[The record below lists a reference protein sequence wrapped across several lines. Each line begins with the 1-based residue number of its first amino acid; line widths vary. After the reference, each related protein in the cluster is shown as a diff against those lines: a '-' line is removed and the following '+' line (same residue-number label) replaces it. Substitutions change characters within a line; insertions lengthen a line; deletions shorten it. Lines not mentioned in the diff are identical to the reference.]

1 MGWWLDW
8 CETSCTGYNKNIY
21 ELWVQNYSII
31 AVFGTFC
38 RAPEL
43 IPITRTSWYILHI
56 LCIWRKDYPTG
67 DILMLS
73 LGCFNGIKIFW
84 HKTDP
89 PKEGRNLKNT
99 QDSFEWYNEAY
110 RRVRHWILS
119 CFHPRSVFL
128 NPILTVLWQINKQ
141 S

>member
-56 LCIWRKDYPTG
+56 LLCIWRKDDPTG
-67 DILMLS
+67 SILMPLS

-84 HKTDP
+84 HNTDP
-89 PKEGRNLKNT
+89 PKRVEIWKTFKTDLNGTTKHTDVFSIELYHVFIKES
-99 QDSFEWYNEAY
+99 SF
-110 RRVRHWILS
+110 
-119 CFHPRSVFL
+119 
-128 NPILTVLWQINKQ
+128 
-141 S
+141 